1 MSERYEHLEKAMCKE
16 LEKLDKK
23 YTADVEM
30 TEQDTELADKLYHA
44 LKSAAT
50 YHAMKDAEEYGEDD
64 GEEGYSGEGR
74 SMRRGGRSYRGGSYR
89 GGSYARGRDMR
100 TGRFISRDMEPGYS
114 GHYPM
119 ELIDP
124 YWDRRY

>member
-30 TEQDTELADKLYHA
+30 SEQDAERARRLYHA
-44 LKSAAT
+44 LKSAET
-50 YHAMKDAEEYGEDD
+50 YHAMKDAGEWEEE

-74 SMRRGGRSYRGGSYR
+74 SMRHGGRSYRGGNY
-89 GGSYARGRDMR
+89 GGSYARARDMR
-100 TGRFISRDMEPGYS
+100 TGRYVSREMDPGYS

-119 ELIDP
+119 EYIDP

>member
-1 MSERYEHLEKAMCKE
+1 MSERYEHLDKALCKE

-30 TEQDTELADKLYHA
+30 TENDLARAKDLRKALY
-44 LKSAAT
+44 
-50 YHAMKDAEEYGEDD
+50 YGEVYNAMKEETGWDDED